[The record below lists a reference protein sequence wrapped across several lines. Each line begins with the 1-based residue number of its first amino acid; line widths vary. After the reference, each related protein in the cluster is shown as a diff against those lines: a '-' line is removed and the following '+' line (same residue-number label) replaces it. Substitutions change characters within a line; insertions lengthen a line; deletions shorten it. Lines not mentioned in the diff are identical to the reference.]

1 MALEDYA
8 LKERVG
14 TGGMAEVFKAVG
26 LRGANKDRTVA
37 VKRLLPNL
45 AADPMYVDAF
55 VGEADVSRHLRHPA
69 IVSVLETGVEKD
81 TYYIVMEFIE
91 GRDLA
96 QLMRITHQQG
106 VKLSVDLCCYIV
118 HVLALALDY
127 AHRVRTK
134 NGDAMGIVHCDVTPS
149 NVFISNSGQ
158 VRLGDFGVAH
168 SKLIASAMAE
178 RGYIAGK
185 VSYLAPEQIIDE
197 NVAPAT
203 DVFALGAI
211 LFEMV
216 AGRKAFQG
224 KSSQE
229 IMDKIVDGAVPRL
242 GSVRDNVPPEVE
254 RIVNRALTTSRAIKT
269 PTLSERL
276 RAALPGTREPR
287 YATAAHMAIDLEK
300 AYDPKVGTEAAL
312 ASLLRGLFK

>member
-1 MALEDYA
+1 MALEDYT
-8 LKERVG
+8 LQSRIG
-14 TGGMAEVFKAVG
+14 SGGMAEVFRAVG
-26 LRGANKDRTVA
+26 SRGVNKGRAVA
-37 VKRLLPNL
+37 VKRLLPKL

-81 TYYIVMEFIE
+81 TYYIVMELIE

-96 QLMRITHQQG
+96 QIMKLAAQHGM
-106 VKLSVDLCCYIV
+106 KLSIDLCCYIV
-118 HVLALALDY
+118 HVVALALDY

-149 NVFISNSGQ
+149 NIFIANNGQ

-168 SKLIASAMAE
+168 SKLIASEMAE
-178 RGYIAGK
+178 RGWIAGK
-185 VSYLAPEQIIDE
+185 ASYLAPEQIIDE
-197 NVAPAT
+197 NVSPAT

-211 LFEMV
+211 LFEMI
-216 AGRKAFQG
+216 AGRKAFEG
-224 KSSQE
+224 KSTQE
-229 IMDKIVDGAVPRL
+229 IMDKIVDGGVPRL
-242 GSVRDNVPPEVE
+242 GSVRDNVPPAVE
-254 RIVNRALTTSRAIKT
+254 RIVARALTTARAIKQ
-269 PTLSERL
+269 PRLSDRL

-300 AYDPKVGTEAAL
+300 AYDQTVGTEAAL
-312 ASLLRGLFK
+312 ASLSRGLFK